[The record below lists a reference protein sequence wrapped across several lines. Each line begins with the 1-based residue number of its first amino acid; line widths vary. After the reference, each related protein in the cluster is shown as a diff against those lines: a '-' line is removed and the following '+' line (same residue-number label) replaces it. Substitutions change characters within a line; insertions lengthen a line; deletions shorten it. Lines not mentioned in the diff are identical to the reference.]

1 MKKENFGNR
10 LKLALNLRGMTQ
22 TELMNKTGISKSL
35 INKYIKGVS
44 GIKATKLELIANTL
58 NVDPAWLMGYDIPM
72 TSNFE
77 SDYKKLNDTQ
87 KAIVDNLIKE
97 MLK

>member
-10 LKLALNLRGMTQ
+10 LQLALNLKGMTQ
-22 TELMNKTGISKSL
+22 TDLMKKTNISKSL

-44 GIKATKLELIANTL
+44 GIKANKLEKLAEAL
-58 NVDPAWLMGYDIPM
+58 NVDPAWLMGYDVPM

-77 SDYKKLNDTQ
+77 NDYNKLNDTQ
-87 KAIVDNLIKE
+87 KTIVDNLIKE